1 MRFRKW
7 APSSEEED
15 SSTAPP
21 LHFEPSLSAGER
33 KFVHAHCEARSSE
46 LSSKSEGEGEE
57 RHVVVYD
64 APVEAGMVGGVS
76 AMRRAELTAR
86 HFVPGQFVDVQ
97 GVTTGKGFQGV
108 MKRWGFKGQPATH
121 GVSLKHRSGGSIG
134 NCQDPGRVWKGRKMP
149 GRMGGKVRTQQNC
162 TLYKIDPVR
171 NLLFL
176 KGAVPGHKG
185 NYVAVSD
192 AVKKVLHP
200 ELPWPT
206 FEEETEAEAEALAAA
221 LETGDEDLIQDLIAD
236 LTINPKEKYN

>member
-1 MRFRKW
+1 MQVKTE
-7 APSSEEED
+7 ANDGYNALQVGS
-15 SSTAPP
+15 
-21 LHFEPSLSAGER
+21 GER
-33 KFVHAHCEARSSE
+33 KLKRTTKSMRHHFF
-46 LSSKSEGEGEE
+46 KSEVAPKKALKEF
-57 RHVVVYD
+57 RVTPD
-64 APVEAGMVGGVS
+64 AMLAVG
-76 AMRRAELTAR
+76 AELTAR

-176 KGAVPGHKG
+176 KGAVPGHKV